1 MKLFISPTEF
11 VELDKD
17 PEALG
22 TDIAIR
28 SRSMQWWGMFGYL
41 PDPDPVLNKLGLG
54 LEVYRQLLTDA
65 HVWSCYDSRKSGA
78 LSCEWEIRPGG
89 DGRADKKA
97 HALAEECLAKLDVY
111 QLIMEML
118 DAPFFG
124 LSPLEI
130 TWAYNQRQW
139 LPDKIEGKPP
149 EWFVFD
155 DENRMRFL
163 SAYNM
168 TEGELLPVGKFM
180 MARHHATYQNPYGER
195 VLSRCFWPVAFKKGG
210 FKFWA
215 VFTEKFGMPWLIGKV
230 PRGTNDTDR
239 SKLLSNLVQMVQ
251 DAVAVINDDESIDA
265 LEFQSKSASADIY
278 ERLISASN
286 REISKAILGQ
296 TLSTELDNKGGSR
309 AAAQAHLEVREDI
322 VEKDKRTVKTT
333 MNQMLAWMT
342 ELNVPNA
349 LPPEF
354 TWFEEDDVQQDRAQ
368 RDTELTNQG
377 VKFSAG
383 YYSRVYNLEDDDFTL
398 NEPSQSEPIPEKTSE
413 SEKQPKPE
421 FAETDQP
428 ADLADQM
435 ANRLDDQSASMME
448 ELLYPIRDLVMTAT
462 SLEDIRDGII
472 DRYPEMNSSELG
484 TLMQQAM
491 AAAKL
496 AGMAEVKD
504 GK

>member
-1 MKLFISPTEF
+1 LLLSVFQI
-11 VELDKD
+11 
-17 PEALG
+17 
-22 TDIAIR
+22 IR
-28 SRSMQWWGMFGYL
+28 RYL
-41 PDPDPVLNKLGLG
+41 PDPDPVLNTLGLG

-97 HALAEECLAKLDVY
+97 HALAEECLANLDVY

-130 TWAYNQRQW
+130 TWAYNQRHW
-139 LPDKIEGKPP
+139 RPDKIEGKPP
-149 EWFVFD
+149 AWFVFD

-168 TEGELLPVGKFM
+168 TEGELLPLGKFM

-251 DAVAVINDDESIDA
+251 DAVAVINDDESIDT

-296 TLSTELDNKGGSR
+296 TLSTELGNKGGSR

-333 MNQMLAWMT
+333 MNQMLAWLN

-377 VKFSAG
+377 VRFTAS

-398 NEPSQSEPIPEKTSE
+398 NEPSPSEPIPEKTPE
-413 SEKQPKPE
+413 SEKQPNPD
-421 FAETDQP
+421 FAEDVQSVDTADVMADRVDQ
-428 ADLADQM
+428 QSSSM
-435 ANRLDDQSASMME
+435 LDD
-448 ELLYPIRDLVMTAT
+448 LLSPIRDLVMTTT
-462 SLEDIRDGII
+462 SLEEIRDQII
-472 DRYPEMNSSELG
+472 DRYPEMNSSDLG
-484 TLMQQAM
+484 PLMQQAM
-491 AAAKL
+491 TAAKF
-496 AGMAEVKD
+496 AGMGGYAQS
-504 GK
+504 